1 MVQSGFA
8 NISVEDAG
16 LFLSNKYSF
25 LGASLDG
32 GVNCD
37 GQTWGLEI
45 KCPYSKLNSSLDKS
59 LQDKTFFLKKG
70 KEVELRRNHPYFY
83 QVQGQMYCTGLKR
96 VDFVVWFGDKE
107 PLFVSSIDYD
117 EQFLESILPKLKY
130 FYCRSVLPEQLTKR
144 VERGL
149 KLYLHGGW
157 KNYSNN
163 N

>member
-59 LQDKTFFLKKG
+59 LQDKTFF
-70 KEVELRRNHPYFY
+70 
-83 QVQGQMYCTGLKR
+83 
-96 VDFVVWFGDKE
+96 
-107 PLFVSSIDYD
+107 
-117 EQFLESILPKLKY
+117 
-130 FYCRSVLPEQLTKR
+130 
-144 VERGL
+144 
-149 KLYLHGGW
+149 
-157 KNYSNN
+157 
-163 N
+163 